1 MDTFKMRHPKHGV
14 CIADEVAEPQLLEL
28 GWTRESAPAAP
39 PGAGGADSGAKG
51 GKKDKTKG
59 DQSPA
64 APSGAGGADFDL
76 EDLT

>member
-1 MDTFKMRHPKHGV
+1 METWKMRHPKHGV

-39 PGAGGADSGAKG
+39 SGAGEGTPGAKG
-51 GKKDKTKG
+51 GKKEKTKG

-64 APSGAGGADFDL
+64 APSGAGDDLGDLGDF
-76 EDLT
+76 T